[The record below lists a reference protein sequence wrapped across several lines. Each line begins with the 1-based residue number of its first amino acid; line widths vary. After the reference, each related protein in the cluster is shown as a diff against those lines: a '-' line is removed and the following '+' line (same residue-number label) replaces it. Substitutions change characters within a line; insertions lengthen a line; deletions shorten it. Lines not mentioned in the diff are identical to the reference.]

1 MDPGRRQSRRGI
13 VWFALCGLLLFP
25 ALTGCPARHLLPP
38 RVEHPV
44 NLERLHFLTLG
55 SDNYEDASRPESLAF
70 VSDKTL
76 AIGTEEDG
84 VYFADLSDPA
94 KPAVISV
101 IEYAGYGAVPIVA
114 MDGYV
119 YGFTSNGAL
128 LSIDARQP
136 IDPTLVDVEL
146 VQRGDVVLSAADDYL
161 YVRSRGAIQIWDV
174 SDPTALSPVSAY
186 YPPQT
191 RARGHPLD
199 KRVGSPL
206 TSRQLEAEKAHGTFM
221 AHEDFPP
228 EALPCERKYI
238 RNAEIGGADV
248 KDGLLYLWVSDAVC
262 EGPEEQ
268 AYGHVTVSE
277 GGEMSGPTPLTWPL
291 ITATELGGLW
301 IIDVRNPAEP
311 LAVSFLS
318 ADQSGGHY
326 SDIKVIALAPD
337 KVILILGLSLGW
349 GANMPIVDVSD
360 PTRPVPVGRP
370 IEALQAAWEDNK
382 LYVSQYHDHGYDFS
396 DSLQVYNVANV
407 AHPTRIGMTVTS
419 KEVDG
424 GFGRIEDITVRDRY
438 IYLAERQYP
447 SGGIHVLRL
456 IDPDWRPDITPTG
469 APNH

>member
-1 MDPGRRQSRRGI
+1 MDPDRRQSRRGI
-13 VWFALCGLLLFP
+13 VWFALCGVLLFP

-38 RVEHPV
+38 RIENPV
-44 NLERLHFLTLG
+44 NLEFLHFLTLG

-70 VSDKTL
+70 VSDTTL

-136 IDPTLVDVEL
+136 TDPTLVDVEL

-221 AHEDFPP
+221 AHEDFSPKP
-228 EALPCERKYI
+228 FPA
-238 RNAEIGGADV
+238 NASTSAM
-248 KDGLLYLWVSDAVC
+248 
-262 EGPEEQ
+262 Q
-268 AYGHVTVSE
+268 RSE
-277 GGEMSGPTPLTWPL
+277 GQT
-291 ITATELGGLW
+291 
-301 IIDVRNPAEP
+301 
-311 LAVSFLS
+311 
-318 ADQSGGHY
+318 
-326 SDIKVIALAPD
+326 
-337 KVILILGLSLGW
+337 
-349 GANMPIVDVSD
+349 
-360 PTRPVPVGRP
+360 
-370 IEALQAAWEDNK
+370 
-382 LYVSQYHDHGYDFS
+382 
-396 DSLQVYNVANV
+396 
-407 AHPTRIGMTVTS
+407 
-419 KEVDG
+419 
-424 GFGRIEDITVRDRY
+424 
-438 IYLAERQYP
+438 
-447 SGGIHVLRL
+447 
-456 IDPDWRPDITPTG
+456 
-469 APNH
+469 